1 MTHPAEDGFHE
12 IQLTG
17 KQLVFLFMAT
27 TVVAVVIFL
36 CGVLVG
42 RGVRAERALAD
53 ASTAA
58 PQSGAETPP
67 PAAPPTQSSEPSPAT
82 GEDLSYAKRLQGD
95 DPKEQLK
102 PGAQAS
108 TPETTA
114 EPPTPGDAEAAKP
127 AEKPKAPQP
136 APRTAPAPAPAAS
149 TAPVSGA
156 SWVVQVAALRDRAAA
171 VSIVQRL
178 TRKGYPAFIVEPS
191 RGAPAPGFRVRVG
204 PFQDRGQAEQASRRL
219 EREDQFKPFITR

>member
-1 MTHPAEDGFHE
+1 VTHPAEDGFHE

-53 ASTAA
+53 ASTAS
-58 PQSGAETPP
+58 PQTGTETPP
-67 PAAPPTQSSEPSPAT
+67 PAAPATQTGEPSPAT
-82 GEDLSYAKRLQGD
+82 GEDLSYAKRLQGEE
-95 DPKEQLK
+95 PKEQLK
-102 PGAQAS
+102 AGPQPSAS
-108 TPETTA
+108 AETTA
-114 EPPTPGDAEAAKP
+114 EPPTPAESAP
-127 AEKPKAPQP
+127 EKPQEAV
-136 APRTAPAPAPAAS
+136 TPAPAPKPMPPPAP
-149 TAPVSGA
+149 TAPSAKGA
-156 SWVVQVAALRDRAAA
+156 GWVVQVAALRDRAAA

-178 TRKGYPAFIVEPS
+178 TRKGYQAFILEPT